1 MPAMTMQSKAK
12 EKEKKQHEDV
22 GKNHKNKSLMGP
34 FKSLEAPGK
43 YPLFPPTL
51 SVGLLAVQNSWAV
64 YQLPVDFSCGHGS
77 HVH

>member
-43 YPLFPPTL
+43 YPLFPPHPL
-51 SVGLLAVQNSWAV
+51 GGPVGSTKLL
-64 YQLPVDFSCGHGS
+64 GS
-77 HVH
+77 ISTSS